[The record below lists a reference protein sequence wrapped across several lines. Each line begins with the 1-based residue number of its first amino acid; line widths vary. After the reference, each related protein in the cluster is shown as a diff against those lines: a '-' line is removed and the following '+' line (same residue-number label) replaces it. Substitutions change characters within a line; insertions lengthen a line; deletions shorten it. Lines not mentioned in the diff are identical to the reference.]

1 MKLSSFLASLTL
13 ASATLAIAQTP
24 PPSVPVLLGPSPNG
38 PLAPICRLAVLNR
51 DCTLYIDRRNPIA
64 PSSIIVGHRHKVTI
78 VVSNP
83 SFLETL
89 QLDPKSGSS
98 APPPDLSSSSFSSL
112 TGTLSSIVL
121 PDAPPMKETLAASDQ
136 SQNGSANTGAN
147 YSARIQNKS
156 AIANKSEPPKA
167 PEKPVVPLDKFNEL
181 LGQQNGLSQEINSAK
196 KNLKATLQ
204 DPSLLITLGKLRTA
218 VAKPVSIEN
227 PSDWKQSVLNSL
239 QNTLRSLPNPEEATS
254 LAQRLQTLT
263 TSLATMLPA
272 DANGGVAIDKDH
284 LALLNA
290 NQTTLNSAYAQINT
304 TITNLRLVLNQMI
317 AAIQNQPTAQ
327 PQLYAT
333 ITDPGESEHDV
344 ESVVWNLDA
353 VVPLSDSLSPIE
365 SMDKVGDSFS
375 SSLGLIGKAP
385 ALNTILGISVTFK
398 RAPFAEVS
406 SGVLF
411 PAMPYHTYSAATN
424 SSGTTAVVKTPVWTV
439 VPDAVL
445 NFRIGPERAIQETRF
460 APMFSTAA
468 GYSTSTSSAVFGLGP
483 SFAIGP
489 VVINMLAVASPD
501 ARLTGGFA
509 AGSSL
514 ATGAT
519 APATH
524 TSWSVKPSI
533 GISIHLPL

>member
-1 MKLSSFLASLTL
+1 
-13 ASATLAIAQTP
+13 
-24 PPSVPVLLGPSPNG
+24 
-38 PLAPICRLAVLNR
+38 
-51 DCTLYIDRRNPIA
+51 
-64 PSSIIVGHRHKVTI
+64 
-78 VVSNP
+78 
-83 SFLETL
+83 
-89 QLDPKSGSS
+89 
-98 APPPDLSSSSFSSL
+98 
-112 TGTLSSIVL
+112 
-121 PDAPPMKETLAASDQ
+121 
-136 SQNGSANTGAN
+136 
-147 YSARIQNKS
+147 
-156 AIANKSEPPKA
+156 
-167 PEKPVVPLDKFNEL
+167 
-181 LGQQNGLSQEINSAK
+181 
-196 KNLKATLQ
+196 
-204 DPSLLITLGKLRTA
+204 
-218 VAKPVSIEN
+218 
-227 PSDWKQSVLNSL
+227 
-239 QNTLRSLPNPEEATS
+239 
-254 LAQRLQTLT
+254 
-263 TSLATMLPA
+263 MLPA
-272 DANGGVAIDKDH
+272 DANGGAAIDKDH

-353 VVPLSDSLSPIE
+353 VVPLGDSLSPIE

-501 ARLTGGFA
+501 TRLTGGFA